1 MCTPRR
7 RRSLGA
13 RARDHPILILEV
25 RVVGVVQYRWENAR
39 QVERAAHLTRLAA
52 REVLTE
58 VKPKHTRARKHP
70 RGAVCRT
77 LLSSL
82 RIVFAARPSFGPSS
96 CVLSDASVRRSATP
110 RRAHA
115 AAQLLLGRRECFGH
129 AHKLSVVTEL
139 RRGASTYPMRQAD
152 AKNRASIAPESP
164 ERARVQLR
172 CVAVPPAACV
182 RSLMPPDTR
191 IGGGPLPP
199 YAPSRPPPP
208 RPNGPPA
215 RPGPG
220 AYLYLAG

>member
-96 CVLSDASVRRSATP
+96 CVLSDASVPLGHAQA
-110 RRAHA
+110 RARCSA
-115 AAQLLLGRRECFGH
+115 AAARSTGVLRSRAQTIGGHRASAWRFHLPNAAGRCKKPRLNRPRI
-129 AHKLSVVTEL
+129 ARTRQRPAPV
-139 RRGASTYPMRQAD
+139 RRGASSP
-152 AKNRASIAPESP
+152 SIHSP
-164 ERARVQLR
+164 A
-172 CVAVPPAACV
+172 
-182 RSLMPPDTR
+182 T
-191 IGGGPLPP
+191 
-199 YAPSRPPPP
+199 
-208 RPNGPPA
+208 
-215 RPGPG
+215 
-220 AYLYLAG
+220 

>member
-1 MCTPRR
+1 VHAER

-13 RARDHPILILEV
+13 RARDHPILLLEV
-25 RVVGVVQYRWENAR
+25 RVVGVVQYRWENVR
-39 QVERAAHLTRLAA
+39 YVERAAHLTRLAA

-82 RIVFAARPSFGPSS
+82 RIAFAARPSYGPSS
-96 CVLSDASVRRSATP
+96 GVLSDASVRRSATP

-139 RRGASTYPMRQAD
+139 RRGASIYPMRQAD

-172 CVAVPPAACV
+172 CVAVPAAPVFTALPHKKMCA
-182 RSLMPPDTR
+182 TR
-191 IGGGPLPP
+191 KKS
-199 YAPSRPPPP
+199 APE
-208 RPNGPPA
+208 
-215 RPGPG
+215 
-220 AYLYLAG
+220 